1 MKKNIDN
8 YIGSIVHDN
17 EDAIMNGWYSSIA
30 DYIIH
35 NAENGAGWYEYF
47 DDSETEDNLG
57 EPTQEQI
64 DELEAYLEENY
75 NYLPEIIC
83 IGIQKT
89 TKEHLLFSLVV
100 IIILLIIKYIFK
112 L

>member
-1 MKKNIDN
+1 MAQSLNKKSFSPRYHGQSKSMKKNIDN

-75 NYLPEIIC
+75 NYLPE
-83 IGIQKT
+83 
-89 TKEHLLFSLVV
+89 
-100 IIILLIIKYIFK
+100 
-112 L
+112 

>member
-17 EDAIMNGWYSSIA
+17 EDAIMNGYYSSIS

-35 NAENGAGWYEYF
+35 NAENCAGWDDYF

-64 DELEAYLEENY
+64 DELVEYLDDNY
-75 NYLPEIIC
+75 NYLP
-83 IGIQKT
+83 
-89 TKEHLLFSLVV
+89 S
-100 IIILLIIKYIFK
+100 
-112 L
+112 

>member
-1 MKKNIDN
+1 MKNNIDN
-8 YIGSIVHDN
+8 YIDGIIHDN
-17 EDAIMNGWYSSIA
+17 EDAIMNGWYSSIS

-75 NYLPEIIC
+75 NYLPE
-83 IGIQKT
+83 
-89 TKEHLLFSLVV
+89 
-100 IIILLIIKYIFK
+100 
-112 L
+112 

>member
-47 DDSETEDNLG
+47 DDSETENNLG

-75 NYLPEIIC
+75 NYLPE
-83 IGIQKT
+83 QYVSASKY
-89 TKEHLLFSLVV
+89 HQRAF
-100 IIILLIIKYIFK
+100 IILLGGNYDITNY
-112 L
+112 